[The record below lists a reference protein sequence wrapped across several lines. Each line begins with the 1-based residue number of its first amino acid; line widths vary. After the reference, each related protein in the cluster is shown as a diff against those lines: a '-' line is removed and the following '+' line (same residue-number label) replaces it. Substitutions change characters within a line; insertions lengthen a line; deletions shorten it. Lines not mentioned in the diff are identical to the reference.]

1 MFCRFE
7 QGWKLMYS
15 STYYVKE
22 LRTMISLHRI
32 LICTGFPVVS
42 YLRVGILHMHA
53 TLLILDI
60 VGVFNNVNHGAGRC
74 IWIRP
79 YFEGEDRKS
88 TRSRKNGEND
98 TRPDF
103 HPRNMV

>member
-1 MFCRFE
+1 
-7 QGWKLMYS
+7 MYS

-79 YFEGEDRKS
+79 YFEGENLDACHFPHS
-88 TRSRKNGEND
+88 SATLCSSEG
-98 TRPDF
+98 
-103 HPRNMV
+103 RNKQSPVSILCR